1 MNPPNAFFF
10 SFNPRS
16 WSDHPSGSASP
27 TSVDNFKDPRGASPK
42 KLVLVTGGA
51 GFIGSHVCEHLLAR
65 GDDVALVDEVN
76 DYYDV
81 RIKRSN
87 LRRLRNMYG
96 EARLRIYEVC
106 VVGGGG

>member
-1 MNPPNAFFF
+1 M
-10 SFNPRS
+10 
-16 WSDHPSGSASP
+16 
-27 TSVDNFKDPRGASPK
+27 
-42 KLVLVTGGA
+42 
-51 GFIGSHVCEHLLAR
+51 CEHLLAR